1 MPESENPPEPNTES
15 HKNPSHPAATEA
27 TPLTDQEFHEHADR
41 YLNEVV
47 QQIEELQE
55 SRQDVDFEHAVR
67 DLQEKYKLHT
77 IGLMPPP
84 GWSSDS
90 HVPAERDLRH
100 QQAAPQQTDL
110 A

>member
-1 MPESENPPEPNTES
+1 MPESENPPEPKTES

-55 SRQDVDFEHAVR
+55 SRQDVDFEHAVC
-67 DLQEKYKLHT
+67 D
-77 IGLMPPP
+77 
-84 GWSSDS
+84 SSGK
-90 HVPAERDLRH
+90 V
-100 QQAAPQQTDL
+100 
-110 A
+110 